1 VSPELRTAFLSDIA
15 DSIRLWEREAAEKLN
30 AGDDPHAVIHGSL
43 TGLAH
48 SFLVIL
54 DGGTKLSDDGRVVF
68 LTDKEGQ
75 VVSEGLH
82 EYLFDF
88 VEL

>member
-1 VSPELRTAFLSDIA
+1 MSAELLTAFLSDMA
-15 DSIRLWEREAAEKLN
+15 DSIRVWERDAAEKLD

-68 LTDKEGQ
+68 LTDNEGQ

-88 VEL
+88 IEP